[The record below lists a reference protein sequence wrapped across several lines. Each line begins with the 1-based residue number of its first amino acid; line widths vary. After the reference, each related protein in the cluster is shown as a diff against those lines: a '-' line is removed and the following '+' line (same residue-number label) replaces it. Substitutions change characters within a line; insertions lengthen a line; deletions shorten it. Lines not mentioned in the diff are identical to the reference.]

1 MQPVWTITYSLHTAT
16 SSTLTRVPEP
26 AGKVWIDG
34 APIDA
39 DSARV
44 PVFDRGFLYGDSVYE
59 VLRTFSGKPFGLAE
73 HLDRME
79 RSAAA
84 LLMRLPSRGE
94 IERAIAETLA
104 ACGAPDAYIR
114 IVVTRGAGDL
124 GLDPSLADQPRLIVI
139 ARPVKLPDPAHYAEG
154 VEVAI
159 VSRSRTAAPGQPGA
173 LDPQVKSGNYLV
185 SVLALAEARRR
196 GAYEA
201 ILTDSVGRIT
211 EGGSSNFF
219 LVRGGRISTPPV
231 SAGLLEGITR
241 GKVIG
246 AAREAGL
253 FVDELPLW
261 PVDLHRADE
270 AFLTSSVRGILPIVR
285 VDGDAVGAGKPGPI
299 TRQVMSLYDELTG

>member
-1 MQPVWTITYSLHTAT
+1 M
-16 SSTLTRVPEP
+16 P
-26 AGKVWIDG
+26 ARVWIDG
-34 APIDA
+34 APVDA
-39 DSARV
+39 AQARV

-59 VLRTFSGKPFGLAE
+59 VLRTFSGKPFALAE
-73 HLDRME
+73 HLDRLE
-79 RSAAA
+79 RSASA
-84 LLMRLPSRGE
+84 LVMQLPARAD
-94 IERAIAETLA
+94 IERAVAETLVA
-104 ACGAPDAYIR
+104 AGEPDAYIR

-139 ARPVKLPDPAHYAEG
+139 VRPVKLPDEQQYMDG
-154 VEVAI
+154 VEVA
-159 VSRSRTAAPGQPGA
+159 VVVRSRTAAPGQPGA

-219 LVRGGRISTPPV
+219 VVRGGRISTPPV

-241 GKVIG
+241 GKVIR
-246 AAREAGL
+246 AARQAGL
-253 FVDELPLW
+253 AVDEVPLW

-270 AFLTSSVRGILPIVR
+270 AFLTSSVRGILPIAR
-285 VDGDAVGAGKPGPI
+285 VDGDAVGGGKPGPI
-299 TRQVMSLYDELTG
+299 TRQVMSLYDQLTK

>member
-1 MQPVWTITYSLHTAT
+1 
-16 SSTLTRVPEP
+16 VPGDTGQ
-26 AGKVWIDG
+26 ARGSKVWIEG

-39 DSARV
+39 DRACV

-59 VLRTFSGKPFGLAE
+59 VLRTFSGKPFALVE
-73 HLDRME
+73 HLDRLE

-84 LLMRLPSRGE
+84 LLIRLPPRAE

-114 IVVTRGAGDL
+114 VMVTRGAGEL
-124 GLDPSLADQPRLIVI
+124 GLDPSLADRPRLIVMV
-139 ARPVKLPDPAHYAEG
+139 RPVKLPDPAQYAEG

-159 VSRSRTAAPGQPGA
+159 VGRSRTAAPGQPGA
-173 LDPQVKSGNYLV
+173 IDPQVKSGNYLV
-185 SVLALAEARRR
+185 SVLAVAEARRR

-219 LVRGGRISTPPV
+219 VVRGGRIATPPV

-246 AAREAGL
+246 AARQAGL
-253 FVDELPLW
+253 AVDEVPLW
-261 PVDLHRADE
+261 PVDLHRSDE

-285 VDGDAVGAGKPGPI
+285 VDGDALGGGNPGPV
-299 TRQVMSLYDELTG
+299 TRQVMSLYDQLTG